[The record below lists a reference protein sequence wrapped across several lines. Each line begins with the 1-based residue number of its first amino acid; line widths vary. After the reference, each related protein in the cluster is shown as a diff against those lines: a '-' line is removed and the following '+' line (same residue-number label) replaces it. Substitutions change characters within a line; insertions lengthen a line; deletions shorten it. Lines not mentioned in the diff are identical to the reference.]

1 MSHGYLKELERQ
13 VKMLRVTIAEL
24 RAFKQSVR
32 QLDPDVYDR
41 AEDMA
46 EIARHKNFG
55 KAKDPN

>member
-1 MSHGYLKELERQ
+1 MSRGYIKELERQ
-13 VKMLRVTIAEL
+13 FKLLKTTIAEL

-32 QLDPDVYDR
+32 QLDPIVYEK

-55 KAKDPN
+55 QTKEK